1 MERISPCTICAET
14 SAKKPLSKKLPPPP
28 SQKKEGKCIALRG
41 RNVQQ
46 VIPSEADVKR

>member
-14 SAKKPLSKKLPPPP
+14 SAKKPLSKKTPPPP
-28 SQKKEGKCIALRG
+28 KKKEGKCIALRG